1 MWNGPRKIETMDNI
15 SNTATA
21 NKRPRRLGD
30 KLLDAGIISQ
40 AQLSLALSEQNRSGG
55 TLGEMLEKLGF
66 ASQAEVS
73 KVLSNELH
81 SEFVTVAD
89 AVVDAETLKLVPV
102 AFAKQ
107 HQLIPLN
114 REGDIL
120 TVAMANTF
128 DIVSID
134 ALEKMTGLQIEV
146 VGAAA
151 HAILDGIDRK
161 YGQTTTIESLVE
173 LIMGAT
179 DLNDKSGSEA
189 PVVQL
194 VNQIIVLAARK
205 RANDIHLE
213 PEESAV
219 RVRFRID
226 GILHQE
232 MLFPKALQ
240 LVVTSR
246 LKIMG
251 GLDVT
256 EHRQSQDGR
265 IPFKLGYKQIDI
277 RISTLP
283 TQYGE
288 SVVLRVL
295 DRTNIILNLDSLGIS
310 EREKTLMLDAIKKPH
325 GMILVT
331 GPTGSGKTTTLYA
344 ALSQMDSVRNSVFTL
359 EDPIEY
365 CLNMIRQVQI
375 NPAVGMT
382 FSSGLRALLRQD
394 PDIILVGEIRDEETA
409 QLATRAAL
417 TGHLVLSTLHTNS
430 AAGCVPRLI
439 NMGVEPYLISS
450 TLLVVVGQRLV
461 RRICPHCSE
470 PLTNIDKYSKLLNV
484 DLAADSG
491 FRQGKGCPQ
500 CFNTGYSGRIA
511 IYEVLHSDHLANLS
525 IHKGITENDVL
536 QAAKAAGMREMI
548 DDGIEKA
555 RLGIGS
561 LEDLVRAVG

>member
-1 MWNGPRKIETMDNI
+1 MDNI